1 MENSVN
7 YSFSLRVDQIEF
19 SVGGDKEFVET
30 NIKKW
35 LTLFRDKLPTE
46 LISAAPSEI
55 KHSEPQQPQQHHV
68 RTKTSIGDFIKLK
81 TPKSFPDFFITVLF
95 YHERYEGMENSG
107 VPIKQVIDFVARF
120 PNHPS
125 DQEVDLIVSQLVSDG
140 FIQIIEG
147 SENYPRYQVTFSG
160 EQLVKQGFN

>member
-1 MENSVN
+1 MENSAN

-35 LTLFRDKLPTE
+35 LALFKDKLPSE
-46 LISAAPSEI
+46 LVSVTPSLSANYSD
-55 KHSEPQQPQQHHV
+55 SNQTQQHV

-81 TPKSFPDFFITVLF
+81 APKSFPDFFITVLF
-95 YHERYEGMENSG
+95 YHERYEGMENTG

-125 DQEVDLIVSQLVSDG
+125 EQEVELIVSQLVSDG
-140 FIQIIEG
+140 FIQMMEG